1 MHTDLRVKHDIEA
14 RKKAAELFGKGRGYK
29 SVAKELS
36 MPRST
41 VRKWQQ
47 IWKAFGSE
55 VLLSMDGKQ
64 ARYTYGQKVAAAK
77 AVVED
82 GMSKGDAMA
91 RYDIMSLA
99 PLDRWC
105 RAYRD
110 GGAEAEAQ
118 GTLEGI
124 GGRSEAAHA
133 RAAARGRGGVP
144 KKTAVPGR
152 KAGEL

>member
-14 RKKAAELFGKGRGYK
+14 RKKATELFGKGRGYK

-55 VLLSMDGKQ
+55 ALLSMDGKQ

-91 RYDIMSLA
+91 RYGIMSLA

-110 GGAEAEAQ
+110 GGAEAEGQ
-118 GTLEGI
+118 GDARRDRGPQR
-124 GGRSEAAHA
+124 GRS
-133 RAAARGRGGVP
+133 RASSSSS
-144 KKTAVPGR
+144 
-152 KAGEL
+152 AGFSSSRPRWRT